1 MKDNYFLT
9 SKAAHSYDTS
19 KPKAFGFRLWS
30 MRRGM
35 SLLATPLILGAIADL
50 PTIPKAI
57 ANELPTSPTSPE
69 YLVQAQIIHVNPA
82 TGTDNDT
89 VTGSQGAP
97 FRTITYA
104 MSRATPGTTIKL
116 APGNL
121 QPRDRGSIPH

>member
-57 ANELPTSPTSPE
+57 AGALNPTQPPLLSLPHLLREDGGFSE
-69 YLVQAQIIHVNPA
+69 N
-82 TGTDNDT
+82 
-89 VTGSQGAP
+89 
-97 FRTITYA
+97 F
-104 MSRATPGTTIKL
+104 
-116 APGNL
+116 
-121 QPRDRGSIPH
+121 